1 LPDFTVV
8 SWDRRGLS
16 RSPITE
22 AALPMGLGVH
32 ADDVLRIIDAVSSGD
47 PVFYLGSSS
56 GALIGLEL
64 VSRHP
69 WRVRRLIAHEPPI
82 SALLDDAQKV
92 ELVALQEEVERV
104 HRTEG
109 APAAMAVCGRARRQR
124 FLSVDAPA
132 VRLYALDI
140 QRLRPN
146 APRIT
151 VAVGASSRGTLHAAP
166 ALALARE
173 LDLKLVE
180 LPGGHG
186 GYATHPRAFAAALRG
201 LLCD

>member
-1 LPDFTVV
+1 
-8 SWDRRGLS
+8 
-16 RSPITE
+16 
-22 AALPMGLGVH
+22 MGLGVH

-47 PVFYLGSSS
+47 PVFYLGSSI

-109 APAAMAVCGRARRQR
+109 APAAMAVCGRARRQPVR
-124 FLSVDAPA
+124 SRAGQCPA
-132 VRLYALDI
+132 RATTLCEGKPRAVPVRRRACCAFI
-140 QRLRPN
+140 RARHP
-146 APRIT
+146 T
-151 VAVGASSRGTLHAAP
+151 VAPKRAADHG
-166 ALALARE
+166 RRRC
-173 LDLKLVE
+173 E
-180 LPGGHG
+180 LPGHSACRSGVG
-186 GYATHPRAFAAALRG
+186 AGARARPEARRATRWPRRLRDSPACICCGIAWALV
-201 LLCD
+201 